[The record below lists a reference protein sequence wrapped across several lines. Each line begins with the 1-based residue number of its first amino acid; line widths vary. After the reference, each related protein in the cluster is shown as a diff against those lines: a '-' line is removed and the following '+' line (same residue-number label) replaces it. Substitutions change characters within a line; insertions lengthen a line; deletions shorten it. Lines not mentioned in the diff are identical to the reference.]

1 MKPLLLCFLMLL
13 VSTLVAQQSDPRFQN
28 AAETL
33 SFAAVERIQ
42 SEALGEERVLNI
54 YLPQGFHPDSAKSY
68 PVIYVLDGSA
78 HEDFPHIAGLVQ
90 FLNMYELVPS
100 SIVVGIANVDRYR
113 DFTFPSE
120 DAKDRESLPTSGGAD
135 AFMRFVGEEVL
146 PLIAERYPVNEDRML
161 IGQSLGGLMATE
173 FLMLQPD
180 LFNRYM
186 IVSPSLWWDKQSLVK
201 SAKDYFNT
209 HPEIKAEVFV
219 SLGEEHRVMHKV
231 ADKLVKA
238 MRESGNENLVVHY
251 EPILTEDHATILH
264 RAVYRGFEYF
274 YPRDKK

>member
-180 LFNRYM
+180 LFNR
-186 IVSPSLWWDKQSLVK
+186 
-201 SAKDYFNT
+201 
-209 HPEIKAEVFV
+209 
-219 SLGEEHRVMHKV
+219 
-231 ADKLVKA
+231 
-238 MRESGNENLVVHY
+238 
-251 EPILTEDHATILH
+251 
-264 RAVYRGFEYF
+264 
-274 YPRDKK
+274 